1 MELRSALAEG
11 DLTADVLTDA
21 GAWVPLDRSHWLG
34 KDGLTTV
41 RRSRLRVQVP
51 GTQTPPVDGTVVI
64 QEGHLMNWIGSIS
77 LTDGERTKTASPAV
91 ATEDG
96 ATPPAAELELH
107 YPAIGDVPGHLHL
120 TACEVLTWI
129 GYGRAI
135 SKAVYYAPVANS
147 PVATIDEK
155 MALLHRSVPDPKPSE
170 DPMEDAER
178 KLMELLR
185 AKRVHMLI
193 ERGGVFE
200 EVSDSIYEYA
210 VAVNARGSVEPD
222 ANATERDQARARSY
236 LLRLQPFGDV
246 LFRKTEVLEAWQNT
260 VSDGEQPHPPPVV
273 FSETTSTS
281 LNESLQANPT
291 SKGEPISE
299 QVGEQEAATPT
310 PKPDPVPS
318 PSTDLEFIDL
328 KSELP
333 RLPRYTIKG
342 PLPKA
347 TEEQVDECIK
357 KIAELDGGKT
367 NRRMIRDWGRHWLR
381 TARHVDTNKMFLE
394 TWFSDP
400 EHEERRRPGGNP
412 RNAG

>member
-1 MELRSALAEG
+1 M
-11 DLTADVLTDA
+11 
-21 GAWVPLDRSHWLG
+21 
-34 KDGLTTV
+34 
-41 RRSRLRVQVP
+41 
-51 GTQTPPVDGTVVI
+51 
-64 QEGHLMNWIGSIS
+64 
-77 LTDGERTKTASPAV
+77 
-91 ATEDG
+91 
-96 ATPPAAELELH
+96 
-107 YPAIGDVPGHLHL
+107 
-120 TACEVLTWI
+120 
-129 GYGRAI
+129 
-135 SKAVYYAPVANS
+135 
-147 PVATIDEK
+147 
-155 MALLHRSVPDPKPSE
+155 
-170 DPMEDAER
+170 
-178 KLMELLR
+178 
-185 AKRVHMLI
+185 
-193 ERGGVFE
+193 
-200 EVSDSIYEYA
+200 
-210 VAVNARGSVEPD
+210 
-222 ANATERDQARARSY
+222 
-236 LLRLQPFGDV
+236 RLQPFGDV

-394 TWFSDP
+394 LVQ
-400 EHEERRRPGGNP
+400 RPG
-412 RNAG
+412 A